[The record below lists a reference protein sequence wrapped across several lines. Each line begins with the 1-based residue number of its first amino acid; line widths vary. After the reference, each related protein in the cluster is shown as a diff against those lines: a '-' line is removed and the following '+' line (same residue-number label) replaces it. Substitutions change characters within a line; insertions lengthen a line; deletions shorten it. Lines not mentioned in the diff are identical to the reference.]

1 MSLTSIS
8 QTECSVQTFEEKRP
22 GRIRPGFFGVSGRS
36 KKRHGLAVLV
46 VVLSSVCLVVA
57 AAALWRP
64 LWRHVEILRAHKAIQ
79 SRDFAGA
86 ASALE
91 SLHERLPPTAETL
104 YLQGCALR
112 RLGKLLPADVCFTM
126 ALDLGWDREAVR
138 LQRLFSAAQRG
149 DIRVVEPQLLR
160 LMESPL
166 DDEVAEQCYEA
177 MAEVYV
183 SCMRPGQAAECISYW
198 KDWQPTN
205 PQPWYWEGVV
215 HEGGEAWQDALASYT
230 RACNADSTHL
240 PSLLG
245 RARMELETAQVDL
258 AEPHFR
264 ECRQQSPDNPEAFL
278 GLAACYVNR
287 GSRQAAMGL
296 LREALSLELKPH
308 QAAAALSE
316 LGQLQ
321 LEDGD
326 VAVAAWSL
334 AKAVDFD
341 PISPRSRLVLAT
353 ALEQLGESGLAKEQR
368 QAGHLLSEQQVSM
381 TNIARRV
388 RVNPDNADVRAEAG
402 DMFFKLG
409 MDRDAARWFTTALQ
423 IDPNH
428 QASRR
433 ALAEIAVRQG
443 NRAEETHHRSFLDDP
458 NHQMPAVESEG
469 VEGLLQ

>member
-46 VVLSSVCLVVA
+46 VVLSYVCLVVA

-177 MAEVYV
+177 MAEGYV

-433 ALAEIAVRQG
+433 ALAEIAVRQD

>member
-1 MSLTSIS
+1 M
-8 QTECSVQTFEEKRP
+8 
-22 GRIRPGFFGVSGRS
+22 
-36 KKRHGLAVLV
+36 
-46 VVLSSVCLVVA
+46 
-57 AAALWRP
+57 
-64 LWRHVEILRAHKAIQ
+64 
-79 SRDFAGA
+79 
-86 ASALE
+86 
-91 SLHERLPPTAETL
+91 
-104 YLQGCALR
+104 
-112 RLGKLLPADVCFTM
+112 
-126 ALDLGWDREAVR
+126 
-138 LQRLFSAAQRG
+138 
-149 DIRVVEPQLLR
+149 
-160 LMESPL
+160 
-166 DDEVAEQCYEA
+166 
-177 MAEVYV
+177 
-183 SCMRPGQAAECISYW
+183 
-198 KDWQPTN
+198 
-205 PQPWYWEGVV
+205 

>member
-8 QTECSVQTFEEKRP
+8 QTECSVQSFEEKRP
-22 GRIRPGFFGVSGRS
+22 GRRRQGFFAVSGRS
-36 KKRHGLAVLV
+36 KTQHVLAVLV
-46 VVLSSVCLVVA
+46 VVFSSVCLTA
-57 AAALWRP
+57 AAAAGWRP
-64 LWRHVEILRAHKAIQ
+64 LWRHVEIVRARKALQ
-79 SRDFAGA
+79 SRDFAEA
-86 ASALE
+86 ASVFE
-91 SLHERLPPTAETL
+91 SLHENLPPTAETL

-112 RLGKLLPADVCFTM
+112 RLGKLLPADACFTM
-126 ALDLGWDREAVR
+126 ALDLGWNREAVR
-138 LQRLFSAAQRG
+138 RQRLFSAAQRG
-149 DIRVVEPQLLR
+149 DIRIVEPQLLR
-160 LMESPL
+160 LMDSAL
-166 DDEVAEQCYEA
+166 GDEVAEQCYEA
-177 MAEVYV
+177 MAEGYV

-205 PQPWYWEGVV
+205 PQPWYWEAVV

-240 PSLLG
+240 PALLG

-264 ECRQQSPDNPEAFL
+264 ECLQQSPDNPEAFL

-296 LREALSLELKPH
+296 LREALSLDLEPH

-326 VAVAAWSL
+326 VAAAAWLL
-334 AKAVDFD
+334 AKAVEFD

-353 ALEQLGESGLAKEQR
+353 ALEQLGKSGPAEEQR
-368 QAGHLLSEQQVSM
+368 KAGHLLSEQQVSM

-409 MDRDAARWFTTALQ
+409 MDRDAARWFNTALQ
-423 IDPNH
+423 IDRNH

-433 ALAEIAVRQG
+433 GLAKIAARQG
-443 NRAEETHHRSFLDDP
+443 NRAEEARHRSFLDGQK
-458 NHQMPAVESEG
+458 HQMPTVESEG

>member
-1 MSLTSIS
+1 
-8 QTECSVQTFEEKRP
+8 
-22 GRIRPGFFGVSGRS
+22 
-36 KKRHGLAVLV
+36 
-46 VVLSSVCLVVA
+46 
-57 AAALWRP
+57 
-64 LWRHVEILRAHKAIQ
+64 
-79 SRDFAGA
+79 
-86 ASALE
+86 
-91 SLHERLPPTAETL
+91 
-104 YLQGCALR
+104 
-112 RLGKLLPADVCFTM
+112 
-126 ALDLGWDREAVR
+126 
-138 LQRLFSAAQRG
+138 
-149 DIRVVEPQLLR
+149 
-160 LMESPL
+160 
-166 DDEVAEQCYEA
+166 
-177 MAEVYV
+177 
-183 SCMRPGQAAECISYW
+183 
-198 KDWQPTN
+198 
-205 PQPWYWEGVV
+205 
-215 HEGGEAWQDALASYT
+215 
-230 RACNADSTHL
+230 
-240 PSLLG
+240 
-245 RARMELETAQVDL
+245 
-258 AEPHFR
+258 
-264 ECRQQSPDNPEAFL
+264 
-278 GLAACYVNR
+278 
-287 GSRQAAMGL
+287 MGL

-428 QASRR
+428 HASRR

>member
-177 MAEVYV
+177 MAEGYV
-183 SCMRPGQAAECISYW
+183 SCMRPGQAGECISYW

>member
-177 MAEVYV
+177 MAEGYV

-353 ALEQLGESGLAKEQR
+353 ALEQLCESGLAKEQR

-433 ALAEIAVRQG
+433 ALAEIAVRQD

>member
-64 LWRHVEILRAHKAIQ
+64 LWRHVEILRAHTAIQ
-79 SRDFAGA
+79 RRDFAGA

-177 MAEVYV
+177 MAEGYV

>member
-1 MSLTSIS
+1 MSLTSIT

-22 GRIRPGFFGVSGRS
+22 GRIRPGFFDVSGRS
-36 KKRHGLAVLV
+36 KKRHGLALLV

-177 MAEVYV
+177 MAEGYV

>member
-177 MAEVYV
+177 MAEGYV

-240 PSLLG
+240 QSLLG